1 VWIWDYGLQILR
13 LHFSYYIDIPIMVWS
28 AHLSTI
34 KGEVEVTM
42 ARDGS
47 KVFIVHFSPAGSTRH
62 VARVMEK
69 RFKELGIEPSL
80 FDLANN
86 SELSHVISEQIRDDS
101 CLIVGSPVY
110 VSRAAP
116 PIMQFLAE
124 LTPVTTASAVPYV
137 TWGGASSGIA
147 LFEMARELL
156 KKGFKVLGA
165 AKVMAVHCLM
175 WQLENPLGAGRPNSE
190 DERIVQKLV
199 DELDRRMQSHR
210 SRGIDLSD
218 LAYQKEEI
226 HAEMEKMS
234 LEIAKAHM
242 PVREV
247 DHELCNQCEICEE
260 VCPTASVVLEPYP
273 VFGKSCI
280 YCFSCM
286 RNCPEGAIKANLSE
300 IWQRIRDRAECFVER
315 PYTEIFISSPL
326 PEQEA

>member
-1 VWIWDYGLQILR
+1 
-13 LHFSYYIDIPIMVWS
+13 MVWS